1 MTTNNKNTTKDENMT
16 ISTPKNLMIPALL
29 LSLRGWDLH
38 GYKLIQELTQFGFSS
53 IDQGNVY
60 RTLRKLEKENMV
72 KSEWDMSTGGPA
84 KRIYSLTDA
93 GEAYLKTCSDSLIQ
107 YQSMLN
113 RFFTMYMDMFIPTS
127 SKQQV
132 KKTTKKKED
141 SLKRA

>member
-1 MTTNNKNTTKDENMT
+1 MTTNNKKTTSDTKAKDETTMT
-16 ISTPKNLMIPALL
+16 SVPKNLMIPALL

-72 KSEWDMSTGGPA
+72 KSEWDISTGGPA

-93 GEAYLKTCSDSLIQ
+93 GEAYLKTCSDSLLQ

-113 RFFTMYMDMFIPTS
+113 RFFNMYMDMFIPPS
-127 SKQQV
+127 SKQQGN
-132 KKTTKKKED
+132 KDDEEK
-141 SLKRA
+141 